1 MTEVLVAVGAFV
13 FFISVYGAVMV
24 GGHLLEELELVET
37 APAPT
42 PAPFRDLVNVGLTTG
57 SSHADRQPVSTP
69 QPIKHQDI

>member
-24 GGHLLEELELVET
+24 GGHLLEELELVDT
-37 APAPT
+37 APAPS
-42 PAPFRDLVNVGLTTG
+42 RDLVDVGLTTG